1 MSSIKE
7 SAKGYIPKAT
17 KNIAE
22 LQSVSVDLALFEG
35 KGLDK
40 DGKEYLYN
48 FIEVNGENYRIPD
61 KVLADLKSIFEKKPT
76 LKSFSVTKKGTGLN
90 TQYTTIPLD

>member
-17 KNIAE
+17 KNISE
-22 LQSVSVDLALFEG
+22 LQSVSIDLAMFEG

-40 DGKEYLYN
+40 DGKEYTYN
-48 FIEVNGENYRIPD
+48 YVEVAGENYRIPD
-61 KVLADLKSIFEKKPT
+61 KVLADLKNILEKKPT
-76 LKSFSVTKKGTGLN
+76 LKSFSVMKKGTGLN
-90 TQYTTIPLD
+90 TQYTVIPMD